1 MPKNGSSGVTASVA
15 GTINITD
22 VLTLIIREIV
32 RFSPV
37 FSHIDT
43 DRLLVSLASNRSGG
57 RGGAILGKLV
67 PLRFENGMKTMRY
80 RGRLF
85 TMPEI
90 RHREI
95 PQLYIVYFYT
105 PRFFDLPAEEK
116 LRVIFHELYHI
127 NPEFN
132 GDIRRMGKKKAAH
145 GHSRKHFDFHFIEE
159 AEAFGSGIRDT
170 GYYRFLSLSTKE
182 LEETFSRITGLRV
195 KTPRPVAV
203 KGIFS

>member
-1 MPKNGSSGVTASVA
+1 MPKNGSSGVKAVVA
-15 GTINITD
+15 ETINLTD

-32 RFSPV
+32 KFSPV

-43 DRLLVSLASNRSGG
+43 DRLLVSVSSNRSGG

-67 PLRFENGMKTMRY
+67 PLRFESGLKTMRY

-85 TMPEI
+85 TMPEV
-90 RHREI
+90 RHRGI
-95 PQLYIVYFYT
+95 PQLYIVYFYM

-145 GHSRKHFDFHFIEE
+145 GHSKKHFDFHFIGE
-159 AEAFGSGIRDT
+159 AEAFCASIRET

-182 LEETFSRITGLRV
+182 LEETFCRITSLRI